1 MSDRVRLAI
10 DGGVAEVR
18 LNRPEKLNALDADMF
33 TAIVEVLETLAAAP
47 KVRAVVLSGE
57 GRAFCAGLDMASMSA
72 GGTGLRLDRRPYG
85 PANIVQYV
93 AWGWRTLRMP
103 VIAAVHGVA
112 FGGGLQIMSGADIR
126 IGEPSARFS
135 IREAYWGLIPNIAG
149 TALWRTLVR
158 DDVVRELTY
167 TAREFLGTEAERY
180 GFLTRLSTDPR
191 VDALSLAKA
200 IAERSP
206 DAVRAAKRLYNCAAD
221 ADAATLLQAE
231 SSEQLKL
238 KGSPNQ
244 LEAVAAHAEGRAARF
259 HD

>member
-1 MSDRVRLAI
+1 MSDRVRLTI

-18 LNRPEKLNALDADMF
+18 LNRPEKLNALDPQMF
-33 TAIVEVLETLAAAP
+33 TAIVDAIGKLGRMPE
-47 KVRAVVLSGE
+47 VRAVVLSGE

-72 GGTGLRLDRRPYG
+72 GGTGLPLDRRSYG
-85 PANIVQYV
+85 PANIVQHV

-103 VIAAVHGVA
+103 VIAAIHGVA

-135 IREAYWGLIPNIAG
+135 IRETYWGLIPDMAG
-149 TALWRTLVR
+149 TVLWRTLVR
-158 DDVVRELTY
+158 DDVLRELTY

-180 GFLTRLSTDPR
+180 GFLTRLSPDPHAE
-191 VDALSLAKA
+191 ALALAKH

-206 DAVRAAKRLYNCAAD
+206 DAVRAAKRLYNRAAD
-221 ADAATLLQAE
+221 IGAAALLEAE
-231 SSEQLKL
+231 STEQLKL
-238 KGSPNQ
+238 KRSLNQ
-244 LEAVAAHAEGRAARF
+244 LEAVAAHAEGRGPRF

>member
-1 MSDRVRLAI
+1 MSDRVRLTI

-18 LNRPEKLNALDADMF
+18 LNRPEKLNALDPQMF
-33 TAIVEVLETLAAAP
+33 TAIVDAIGKLGRMPE
-47 KVRAVVLSGE
+47 VRAVVLSGE

-72 GGTGLRLDRRPYG
+72 GGTGLPLDRRSYG
-85 PANIVQYV
+85 PANIVQHV
-93 AWGWRTLRMP
+93 AWGWRALRMP
-103 VIAAVHGVA
+103 VIAAIHGVA

-135 IREAYWGLIPNIAG
+135 IRETYWGLIPDMAG
-149 TALWRTLVR
+149 TVLWRTLVR
-158 DDVVRELTY
+158 DDVLRELTY

-180 GFLTRLSTDPR
+180 GFLTRLSPDPHA
-191 VDALSLAKA
+191 DALAVAKL

-206 DAVRAAKRLYNCAAD
+206 DAVRAAKRLYNRAAD
-221 ADAATLLQAE
+221 IGAAALLEAE
-231 SSEQLKL
+231 STEQLKL
-238 KGSPNQ
+238 KRSLNQ